1 MIINL
6 ISFLRQLAYAEL
18 KVRVIYTKLLFNV
31 PYDYSNILRATV
43 SKATKLIVKPSV
55 KTPC

>member
-18 KVRVIYTKLLFNV
+18 KVRVNYTKLLFNV
-31 PYDYSNILRATV
+31 PYDYSNVLRMY
-43 SKATKLIVKPSV
+43 LGQRPERPPSS
-55 KTPC
+55 

>member
-31 PYDYSNILRATV
+31 PYDYSNVLRARPERP
-43 SKATKLIVKPSV
+43 PSS
-55 KTPC
+55 

>member
-6 ISFLRQLAYAEL
+6 ISFLRQLSYTEL

-31 PYDYSNILRATV
+31 PYDYSNKLRAT
-43 SKATKLIVKPSV
+43 A
-55 KTPC
+55 